1 MSDDIYDIGV
11 VRSVLN
17 DIMNVFGK
25 NYIVSGPVWE
35 YFENK
40 DDLQDTRW
48 SDGYMPDYEPT
59 ISSVL
64 RCPVCKKYHFYDHS
78 QIVCRCRTF
87 RRFDRG
93 YLSYE
98 HLKEAL
104 AELAPKGEKE
114 EELRMMLLWAYNDKY
129 GQMHNVKV
137 LPAKLGA
144 ERKFFRENAIA
155 LFRLRPNDY
164 LLHAELFR
172 ELGEFENCL
181 AVLDGIGGNKQ
192 PKLFNTLREK
202 AQNKDSNVF
211 IVELDKFSETE
222 RHPIKDDKG
231 YIYSSRKDWNW
242 EYIKEC
248 FNDIVERIR
257 IKFGWYDEDELW

>member
-1 MSDDIYDIGV
+1 MDFDKPDILKCPHCGGLRRIIGEEIFDCI
-11 VRSVLN
+11 S
-17 DIMNVFGK
+17 
-25 NYIVSGPVWE
+25 E
-35 YFENK
+35 
-40 DDLQDTRW
+40 TRW

-78 QIVCRCRTF
+78 QIVGRCRTF

-114 EELRMMLLWAYNDKY
+114 KKLRMMLLWAYNDKY

-137 LPAKLGA
+137 LPAELGA

-155 LFRLRPNDY
+155 LFRLSPNDY

-172 ELGEFENCL
+172 EMGEFDNCL
-181 AVLDGIGGNKQ
+181 AVLEGIGDIKH
-192 PKLFNTLREK
+192 PKLFNALREK

-211 IVELDKFSETE
+211 IVESDKWSETK
-222 RHPIKDDKG
+222 RFPTKDNKG
-231 YIYSSRKDWNW
+231 YIYSSIKDWDW
-242 EYIKEC
+242 EYIKEH
-248 FNDIVERIR
+248 FNDTIERIR
-257 IKFGWYDEDELW
+257 IKFGWYDDNEDELW

>member
-1 MSDDIYDIGV
+1 MDFDKPDILKCPHCGGLRRIIGEEIFDCI
-11 VRSVLN
+11 S
-17 DIMNVFGK
+17 
-25 NYIVSGPVWE
+25 E
-35 YFENK
+35 
-40 DDLQDTRW
+40 TRW

-78 QIVCRCRTF
+78 QIVGRCRTF

-104 AELAPKGEKE
+104 VELAPKGKKEK
-114 EELRMMLLWAYNDKY
+114 ELRMMLLWAYNDKY

-137 LPAKLGA
+137 LPAELGA

-181 AVLDGIGGNKQ
+181 AVLDGIGENKQ

-202 AQNKDSNVF
+202 TQNKDSNVF
-211 IVELDKFSETE
+211 IVESDKWSETK
-222 RHPIKDDKG
+222 RFPTKDDKG
-231 YIYSSRKDWNW
+231 YVYSSIKDWDW
-242 EYIKEC
+242 EYIKER
-248 FNDIVERIR
+248 FNDMIERIR
-257 IKFGWYDEDELW
+257 IKFGWYDDDEDELW